1 MAKIKVPR
9 SEITELLGLPHN
21 VDDATLETEFQ
32 KAIARLK
39 ETELAAAR
47 SSEEQRLRAEDR
59 RLVNAAY
66 ADGRIVNRD
75 NWAAALAANRRENR
89 ALLASLASGLRPDE
103 QVVVDEEL
111 EQTYGKVMAR
121 LGIKPPPPR
130 PNAPRTVA
138 AASPQTSPSSSA
150 PMLDSVGIP
159 LAQLPAPVRISKGTP
174 PEQWDDR
181 QRQDAL
187 LRRMSPRLWPGTKPP
202 PAQDVWYQPS
212 PNDHSVY
219 VEGEGWQP
227 KPNYQPRSGS

>member
-1 MAKIKVPR
+1 
-9 SEITELLGLPHN
+9 
-21 VDDATLETEFQ
+21 
-32 KAIARLK
+32 
-39 ETELAAAR
+39 
-47 SSEEQRLRAEDR
+47 
-59 RLVNAAY
+59 
-66 ADGRIVNRD
+66 
-75 NWAAALAANRRENR
+75 
-89 ALLASLASGLRPDE
+89 
-103 QVVVDEEL
+103 
-111 EQTYGKVMAR
+111 VMAR

-227 KPNYQPRSGS
+227 NPNYQPRSGS